1 MLITL
6 RLCSGR
12 RHPERSRRIVFCSK
26 RTNLLINYTYPL
38 KVISKIREK
47 KIKMK
52 KRLFSGIQPSGEVHI
67 GNYLG
72 AIKNWISLLDDYDC
86 IFSIVDYHAITIEY
100 DPGIMQERII
110 NAAAT
115 NIAAGLDPDKCIIFV
130 QSQVPEH
137 TELTWILNSL
147 TPMGILERMTQ
158 FKDKAQQNEKNIN
171 VGLFDYPVL
180 QTADILLYKG
190 QAVPVGEDQ
199 VQHIELSREI
209 ARKFNTRYGELF
221 PEPQHLLS
229 NAPRIMGL
237 DGKNKMSKSM
247 NNYISLIEEPE
258 AIWKRLSRAVTD
270 ENRKRR
276 DDPGNPDICNV
287 YTLHKYFSTDT
298 ELERINKECRSAEI
312 GCVDCKRIL
321 SDNMIKDLAPIREKS
336 LELINNPDQVKEA
349 LNAGAEKCKKIAEE
363 TMSEVRSLMG
373 LR

>member
-1 MLITL
+1 
-6 RLCSGR
+6 
-12 RHPERSRRIVFCSK
+12 
-26 RTNLLINYTYPL
+26 
-38 KVISKIREK
+38 
-47 KIKMK
+47 MK

-72 AIKNWISLLDDYDC
+72 AIKNWISLLDKYDC
-86 IFSIVDYHAITIEY
+86 IFSIVDYHAITTEY
-100 DPGIMQERII
+100 DPAEMQKKII

-115 NIAAGLDPDKCIIFV
+115 NIAAGLDPDRCIIFI

-158 FKDKAQQNEKNIN
+158 FKDKAGQNEKNVN

-190 QAVPVGEDQ
+190 SAVPVGDDQ

-209 ARKFNTRYGELF
+209 ARKFNTRYGDIF

-247 NNYISLIEEPE
+247 NNYISLIEEPD
-258 AIWKRLSRAVTD
+258 AIWKKLSRAVTD
-270 ENRKRR
+270 ESRKRR

-287 YTLHKYFSTDT
+287 YTLHKYFSTDS
-298 ELERINKECRSAEI
+298 ERDRINKECRTAEI
-312 GCVDCKRIL
+312 GCVDCKKIL
-321 SDNMIKDLAPIREKS
+321 SDNMIKELAPIREKG
-336 LELINNPDQVKEA
+336 LELINNPASVIDT
-349 LNAGAEKCKKIAEE
+349 LNTGAEKCRKIAGE
-363 TMSEVRSLMG
+363 TMKDVRSLMG

>member
-1 MLITL
+1 MPV
-6 RLCSGR
+6 GR
-12 RHPERSRRIVFCSK
+12 QGV
-26 RTNLLINYTYPL
+26 N
-38 KVISKIREK
+38 
-47 KIKMK
+47 KMK

-72 AIKNWISLLDDYDC
+72 AIKNWTTLLDNYDC
-86 IFSIVDYHAITIEY
+86 IFSIVDYHAITVEY
-100 DPGIMQERII
+100 DSGEMQKRII

-115 NIAAGLDPDKCIIFV
+115 NIAAGLDPDRCIIFV

-137 TELTWILNSL
+137 TELTWILNTL

-158 FKDKAQQNEKNIN
+158 FKDKARQNEKNIN

-190 QAVPVGEDQ
+190 CAVPIGEDQ
-199 VQHIELSREI
+199 VQHVELSREI

-221 PEPQHLLS
+221 PEPQHILS

-247 NNYISLIEEPE
+247 NNYISLTEEPE

-287 YTLHKYFSTDT
+287 FTLHKYFSTGS
-298 ELERINKECRSAEI
+298 ELERINNECRSAEI
-312 GCVDCKRIL
+312 GCVDCKKIL
-321 SDNMIKDLAPIREKS
+321 SDNMIKELEPVREKS
-336 LELINNPDQVKEA
+336 LELINNPGLVTDA
-349 LNAGAEKCKKIAEE
+349 LNTGAQKCQKIAKE

>member
-1 MLITL
+1 
-6 RLCSGR
+6 
-12 RHPERSRRIVFCSK
+12 
-26 RTNLLINYTYPL
+26 
-38 KVISKIREK
+38 
-47 KIKMK
+47 MK

-72 AIKNWISLLDDYDC
+72 AIKNWTSLLDDYDC
-86 IFSIVDYHAITIEY
+86 IFSIVDYHAITIDY
-100 DPGIMQERII
+100 DPAEMQKRII

-115 NIAAGLDPDKCIIFV
+115 NIAAGLDPDRCIIFV

-137 TELTWILNSL
+137 TELTWILNTL

-209 ARKFNTRYGELF
+209 ARKFNTKYGKLF
-221 PEPQHLLS
+221 SEPQHLLS

-247 NNYISLIEEPE
+247 NNYISLIEEPDI
-258 AIWKRLSRAVTD
+258 IWKKLSRAVTD

-287 YTLHKYFSTDT
+287 YTLHKYFSTDS
-298 ELERINKECRSAEI
+298 ELDRINKECRSAEI

-321 SDNMIKDLAPIREKS
+321 SDNMIKELGPIREKS
-336 LELINNPDQVKEA
+336 LELINKPELVKDA
-349 LNAGAEKCKKIAEE
+349 LNTGAKKCQKIAKE
-363 TMSEVRSLMG
+363 TMNEVRSLMG

>member
-1 MLITL
+1 
-6 RLCSGR
+6 
-12 RHPERSRRIVFCSK
+12 
-26 RTNLLINYTYPL
+26 
-38 KVISKIREK
+38 
-47 KIKMK
+47 MK

-72 AIKNWISLLDDYDC
+72 AIKNWTTLLDDYDC
-86 IFSIVDYHAITIEY
+86 IFSIVDYHAITVEY
-100 DPGIMQERII
+100 DPGEMQKRII

-115 NIAAGLDPDKCIIFV
+115 NIAAGLDPDRCIIFV

-137 TELTWILNSL
+137 TELTWILNTL

-158 FKDKAQQNEKNIN
+158 FKDKSRQNEKNIN

-190 QAVPVGEDQ
+190 SAVPIGEDQ
-199 VQHIELSREI
+199 VQHVELSREI

-229 NAPRIMGL
+229 NASRIMGL

-247 NNYISLIEEPE
+247 NNYISLIEEPDT
-258 AIWKRLSRAVTD
+258 IWKKLSRAVTD

-287 YTLHKYFSTDT
+287 FTLHKYFSNKS
-298 ELERINKECRSAEI
+298 EIERINKECRTAEI
-312 GCVDCKRIL
+312 GCIDCKKIL
-321 SDNMIKDLAPIREKS
+321 SDNMIKELEPIREKS
-336 LELINNPDQVKEA
+336 LELINNPDQVNDA
-349 LNAGAEKCKKIAEE
+349 LNTGAQKCQKIAKD

>member
-1 MLITL
+1 
-6 RLCSGR
+6 
-12 RHPERSRRIVFCSK
+12 
-26 RTNLLINYTYPL
+26 
-38 KVISKIREK
+38 
-47 KIKMK
+47 MK

-86 IFSIVDYHAITIEY
+86 IFSIVDYHAITVEY
-100 DPGIMQERII
+100 SPGVMQERII

-115 NIAAGLDPDKCIIFV
+115 NIAAGLDTDRCIIFV

-137 TELTWILNSL
+137 TELTWVLNTL

-221 PEPQHLLS
+221 PEPQHILS

-247 NNYISLIEEPE
+247 NNYISLIEKPD
-258 AIWKRLSRAVTD
+258 AIWKKLSRAVTD

-287 YTLHKYFSTDT
+287 YTLHKYFSTDS
-298 ELERINKECRSAEI
+298 ELDRINKQCRSAEI
-312 GCVDCKRIL
+312 GCVDCKKIL
-321 SDNMIKDLAPIREKS
+321 SENMVKELEPIREKS
-336 LELINNPDQVKEA
+336 LELINNPVSVMDT
-349 LNAGAEKCKKIAEE
+349 LNAGAEKCRKIAKE

>member
-1 MLITL
+1 
-6 RLCSGR
+6 
-12 RHPERSRRIVFCSK
+12 
-26 RTNLLINYTYPL
+26 
-38 KVISKIREK
+38 
-47 KIKMK
+47 MK

-100 DPGIMQERII
+100 DPSIMQERII

-137 TELTWILNSL
+137 TELTWILNAL

-158 FKDKAQQNEKNIN
+158 FKDKSQQNEKNIN

-190 QAVPVGEDQ
+190 QTVPVGEDQ

-287 YTLHKYFSTDT
+287 YTLHKYFSTDSD
-298 ELERINKECRSAEI
+298 LDRINKECRSAEI
-312 GCVDCKRIL
+312 GCVDCKRVL
-321 SDNMIKDLAPIREKS
+321 SDNMIKELAPIREKS
-336 LELINNPDQVKEA
+336 LELTNNPDHVKDV
-349 LNAGAEKCKKIAEE
+349 LKTGAEKCQKIAEE

>member
-1 MLITL
+1 MHGRLKPFRYVQQIT
-6 RLCSGR
+6 
-12 RHPERSRRIVFCSK
+12 
-26 RTNLLINYTYPL
+26 T
-38 KVISKIREK
+38 
-47 KIKMK
+47 MK
-52 KRLFSGIQPSGEVHI
+52 KRLCSGIQPSGEVHI

-72 AIKNWISLLDDYDC
+72 AIKNWTTLLDDYDC
-86 IFSIVDYHAITIEY
+86 IFSIVDYHAITVEY
-100 DPGIMQERII
+100 DPDEMQKRII

-115 NIAAGLDPDKCIIFV
+115 HIAAGLDPERCIIFV

-137 TELTWILNSL
+137 TELTWILNTL

-158 FKDKAQQNEKNIN
+158 FKDKSRQNEKNIN

-190 QAVPVGEDQ
+190 STVPIGEDQ
-199 VQHIELSREI
+199 VQHVELSREI

-237 DGKNKMSKSM
+237 DGKSKMSKSM
-247 NNYISLIEEPE
+247 NNYISLIEEPD
-258 AIWKRLSRAVTD
+258 AIWKKLSRAVTD

-287 YTLHKYFSTDT
+287 FNLHKYFSN
-298 ELERINKECRSAEI
+298 ESEIERINKECRTAEI
-312 GCVDCKRIL
+312 GCIDCKKIL
-321 SDNMIKDLAPIREKS
+321 SDNMIKELEPIREKS
-336 LELINNPDQVKEA
+336 LELINNPDQVKDT
-349 LNAGAEKCKKIAEE
+349 LNTGAEKCQKIAKE